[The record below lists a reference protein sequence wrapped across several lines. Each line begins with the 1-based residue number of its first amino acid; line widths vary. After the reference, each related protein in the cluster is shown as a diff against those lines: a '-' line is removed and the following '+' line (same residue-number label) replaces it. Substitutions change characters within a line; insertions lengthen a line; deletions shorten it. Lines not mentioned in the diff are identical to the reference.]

1 MITRQLSD
9 SLKDYASFLPFI
21 QAYSVWSRQR
31 TGTPAH
37 YKCFLSKAALDANER
52 ELQHALPILTDE
64 EAEIIDAAA
73 ASVTY
78 QSKTKHK
85 LFEIL
90 ILSGWDCVDVYFSIP
105 YVKKLMKQQ
114 GERFTVPMLEAKKKD
129 LIEAVRSKLIEIEDT
144 EYLQG
149 IMRNENSNINR
160 Q

>member
-1 MITRQLSD
+1 MITKQLSD
-9 SLKDYASFLPFI
+9 SLKDYDSFLPFI
-21 QAYSVWSRQR
+21 KAYSVWSRQR

-105 YVKKLMKQQ
+105 SVKKLMKQQ

>member
-144 EYLQG
+144 EYLNS
-149 IMRNENSNINR
+149 IMEKAE
-160 Q
+160 

>member
-52 ELQHALPILTDE
+52 EIQHALPILTDE

-114 GERFTVPMLEAKKKD
+114 GERFTVPLLEAKKKD

>member
-1 MITRQLSD
+1 MITKQLSD
-9 SLKDYASFLPFI
+9 SLKDYDSFLPFI

-37 YKCFLSKAALDANER
+37 YKCFLSKAALDVKER
-52 ELQHALPILTDE
+52 EIQHALPILTDE

-90 ILSGWDCVDVYFSIP
+90 ILSGWDCVDVYFLIP

-114 GERFTVPMLEAKKKD
+114 GERFTVPMLEAKKKN

>member
-1 MITRQLSD
+1 MITKQLSD

-114 GERFTVPMLEAKKKD
+114 GERFTVPLLEAKKKD
-129 LIEAVRSKLIEIEDT
+129 LIEAVRLKLIEIEDT
-144 EYLQG
+144 EYLNS
-149 IMRNENSNINR
+149 IMEKAE
-160 Q
+160 

>member
-1 MITRQLSD
+1 MITKQLSD

>member
-1 MITRQLSD
+1 MITRQLSE

-105 YVKKLMKQQ
+105 YVKKLMRQQ
-114 GERFTVPMLEAKKKD
+114 GERFTVPLLEAKKKD

-144 EYLQG
+144 EYLNS
-149 IMRNENSNINR
+149 IMEKAE
-160 Q
+160 

>member
-1 MITRQLSD
+1 MITKQLSD
-9 SLKDYASFLPFI
+9 SLKNYASFLPFI

-114 GERFTVPMLEAKKKD
+114 GERFTVPLLEAKKKD
-129 LIEAVRSKLIEIEDT
+129 LIEAVRNKLIEIEDT

>member
-1 MITRQLSD
+1 MITRQLSE

-105 YVKKLMKQQ
+105 YVKKLMRQQ

-144 EYLQG
+144 EYLNS
-149 IMRNENSNINR
+149 IMEKAE
-160 Q
+160 

>member
-149 IMRNENSNINR
+149 IMRNANSHINK
-160 Q
+160 

>member
-1 MITRQLSD
+1 MITKQLSD

-160 Q
+160 

>member
-1 MITRQLSD
+1 MITRQLSN

-37 YKCFLSKAALDANER
+37 YKCFLSKSALDAKER

-90 ILSGWDCVDVYFSIP
+90 ILSGWDRVDVYFSIP